1 MRQYVPRLVE
11 PTWLWLLLALAGGCG
26 GAPEAEP
33 AADGAD
39 AAAATAAAAPA
50 DATSTELL
58 LASPPAGWIETAA
71 LNTPKLRMAEY
82 GPRAPAPE
90 GLVAPTESVERVTF
104 EAQRGDPLPD
114 PINFVLGV
122 SRDLSERCD
131 PYYDVN
137 VSSGLENGY
146 PTSVRL
152 MICAEFRDSPQGQV
166 VMAKA
171 IQGKE
176 QFYVITRRRTT
187 GSIDEGTQPLT
198 AQEMAEWTTYLNR
211 IAVCDTARVGHPC
224 PADAG
229 VTAPAAPA
237 GQSDAAVPSR
247 S

>member
-1 MRQYVPRLVE
+1 MRHPLARPRN
-11 PTWLWLLLALAGGCG
+11 TMHRWLWLLLVVIGGCG
-26 GAPEAEP
+26 TAPEPAPEDAGGEPSAPAEP
-33 AADGAD
+33 A
-39 AAAATAAAAPA
+39 
-50 DATSTELL
+50 STELL
-58 LASPPAGWIETAA
+58 LASPPAGWTETAV
-71 LNTPKLRMAEY
+71 LNTPVLRMAEY
-82 GPRAPAPE
+82 GPPGAAPE
-90 GLVAPTESVERVTF
+90 GVVAPSETVERVTF
-104 EAQRGDPLPD
+104 EAQRGAPLPD
-114 PINFVLGV
+114 PIGFVLGV

-171 IQGKE
+171 IQGNE

-187 GSIDEGTQPLT
+187 GSIDDGTQPLT

-211 IAVCDTARVGHPC
+211 IAVCDPGRDGHPC
-224 PADAG
+224 PADMG

-237 GQSDAAVPSR
+237 AQSDAAAPSR